1 MSFYSPQSARKPP
14 GRNKRMSVCAMATSP
29 TYAFSPT
36 AQKAQLEPLSQESR
50 YIHQQIRKFDDHF
63 EFDLNPLGS
72 ANK

>member
-50 YIHQQIRKFDDHF
+50 YIHYRISLRKLTIWSADGF
-63 EFDLNPLGS
+63 EKL
-72 ANK
+72 K